1 MFVIPI
7 EITGKYMKNNGL
19 LDHVHY
25 GILLNLLIIW
35 LIISKTLSLF
45 LDMDGTMSIIWR
57 ILSNVVIVSICFLLF
72 RGPSIRELE
81 VSIGKEISARLKV
94 MANLSFIILFINI
107 FVGMSTIFSRSVQMI
122 LYSVMVLLYVAFTV
136 LQIMIYSKLK
146 FEGH

>member
-1 MFVIPI
+1 VIAI

-35 LIISKTLSLF
+35 LIISKTISLF

-81 VSIGKEISARLKV
+81 VSIGKEISGRLKI
-94 MANLSFIILFINI
+94 MAYISFIILCINI
-107 FVGMSTIFSRSVQMI
+107 FVGMSTIFSWSVQMI

-136 LQIMIYSKLK
+136 LQIMTYSKL
-146 FEGH
+146 

>member
-1 MFVIPI
+1 
-7 EITGKYMKNNGL
+7 MKNNGL

-35 LIISKTLSLF
+35 LIISKTISLF
-45 LDMDGTMSIIWR
+45 LDIDGTMSIIWR

-81 VSIGKEISARLKV
+81 VSIGKEISGRLKI
-94 MANLSFIILFINI
+94 MAYLSFIILFINI

-136 LQIMIYSKLK
+136 LQIMTYSKL
-146 FEGH
+146 

>member
-1 MFVIPI
+1 
-7 EITGKYMKNNGL
+7 MKNNGL

-35 LIISKTLSLF
+35 LIISKTISLF

-81 VSIGKEISARLKV
+81 VSIGKEISGRLKI
-94 MANLSFIILFINI
+94 MAYMSFIILCINI

-136 LQIMIYSKLK
+136 LQIMTYSKL
-146 FEGH
+146 

>member
-1 MFVIPI
+1 MIPI

-81 VSIGKEISARLKV
+81 VSIGKEISGRLKI
-94 MANLSFIILFINI
+94 MAYMSFIILCINI

-136 LQIMIYSKLK
+136 LQIMTYSKL
-146 FEGH
+146 

>member
-1 MFVIPI
+1 
-7 EITGKYMKNNGL
+7 MKNNGL

-35 LIISKTLSLF
+35 LIISKTISLF

-81 VSIGKEISARLKV
+81 VSIGKEISGRLKI
-94 MANLSFIILFINI
+94 MAYMSFIILCINI

-122 LYSVMVLLYVAFTV
+122 LYSVMVLLYVVFTV
-136 LQIMIYSKLK
+136 LQILTYSKYKNL
-146 FEGH
+146 

>member
-1 MFVIPI
+1 
-7 EITGKYMKNNGL
+7 MKNNGL

-81 VSIGKEISARLKV
+81 VSIGKEISGRLKI
-94 MANLSFIILFINI
+94 MSYMSFIILCINI
-107 FVGMSTIFSRSVQMI
+107 FVGMSTIFSWSVQMI

-136 LQIMIYSKLK
+136 LQIMTYSKL
-146 FEGH
+146 

>member
-1 MFVIPI
+1 MIAI

-25 GILLNLLIIW
+25 GILWNLLIIW

-81 VSIGKEISARLKV
+81 VSIGKEISGRLKI
-94 MANLSFIILFINI
+94 MAYMSFIILCINI
-107 FVGMSTIFSRSVQMI
+107 FVGMSTIFSWSVQMI

-136 LQIMIYSKLK
+136 LQIMTYSKL
-146 FEGH
+146 

>member
-1 MFVIPI
+1 MIAI

-35 LIISKTLSLF
+35 LIISKTISLF

-81 VSIGKEISARLKV
+81 VSIGKEISGRLKI
-94 MANLSFIILFINI
+94 MAYMSFIILCINI
-107 FVGMSTIFSRSVQMI
+107 FVGMSTIFSWSVQMI

-136 LQIMIYSKLK
+136 LQIMTYSKYKNL
-146 FEGH
+146 

>member
-1 MFVIPI
+1 MIAI

-35 LIISKTLSLF
+35 LIISKTISLF

-81 VSIGKEISARLKV
+81 VSIGKEISGRLKI
-94 MANLSFIILFINI
+94 MAYISFIILCINI
-107 FVGMSTIFSRSVQMI
+107 FVGMSTIFSWSVQMI
-122 LYSVMVLLYVAFTV
+122 LYSVMVLMYVAFTV
-136 LQIMIYSKLK
+136 LQIMTYSKL
-146 FEGH
+146 

>member
-1 MFVIPI
+1 
-7 EITGKYMKNNGL
+7 MKNNGL

-35 LIISKTLSLF
+35 LIISKTISLF

-81 VSIGKEISARLKV
+81 VSIGKEISGRLKI
-94 MANLSFIILFINI
+94 MAYMSFIILCINI
-107 FVGMSTIFSRSVQMI
+107 FVGMSTIFSWSVQMI
-122 LYSVMVLLYVAFTV
+122 LYSVMVLMYVAFTV
-136 LQIMIYSKLK
+136 LQIMTYSKL
-146 FEGH
+146 

>member
-1 MFVIPI
+1 
-7 EITGKYMKNNGL
+7 MKNNGL

-35 LIISKTLSLF
+35 LIISKTISLF

-81 VSIGKEISARLKV
+81 VSIGKEISGRLKI
-94 MANLSFIILFINI
+94 MAYMSFIILCINI
-107 FVGMSTIFSRSVQMI
+107 FVGMSTIFSWSVQMI

-136 LQIMIYSKLK
+136 LQIMTYSKL
-146 FEGH
+146 

>member
-1 MFVIPI
+1 
-7 EITGKYMKNNGL
+7 MKNNGL

-35 LIISKTLSLF
+35 LIISKTISLF

-81 VSIGKEISARLKV
+81 VSIGKEISGRLKI
-94 MANLSFIILFINI
+94 MAYLSFIILFINI
-107 FVGMSTIFSRSVQMI
+107 FVGMSTIFSWSVQMI

-136 LQIMIYSKLK
+136 LQIMTYSKL
-146 FEGH
+146 

>member
-25 GILLNLLIIW
+25 GILWNLLIIW

-81 VSIGKEISARLKV
+81 VSIGKEISGRLKI
-94 MANLSFIILFINI
+94 MAYMSFIILCINI
-107 FVGMSTIFSRSVQMI
+107 FVGMSTIFSWSVQMI

-136 LQIMIYSKLK
+136 LQIMTYSKL
-146 FEGH
+146 

>member
-1 MFVIPI
+1 
-7 EITGKYMKNNGL
+7 MKNNGL

-81 VSIGKEISARLKV
+81 VSIGKEISGRLKI
-94 MANLSFIILFINI
+94 MAYMSFIILFINI
-107 FVGMSTIFSRSVQMI
+107 FVGMSTIFSWSVQMI

-136 LQIMIYSKLK
+136 LQIMTYSKL
-146 FEGH
+146 

>member
-1 MFVIPI
+1 
-7 EITGKYMKNNGL
+7 MKNNGL

-35 LIISKTLSLF
+35 LIISKTISLF

-81 VSIGKEISARLKV
+81 VSIGKEISGRLKM
-94 MANLSFIILFINI
+94 MAYMSFIILCINI
-107 FVGMSTIFSRSVQMI
+107 FVGMSTIFSWSVQMI

-136 LQIMIYSKLK
+136 LQIMTYSKL
-146 FEGH
+146 